1 VLSERQRKRDEENPM
16 QDLMQSYASD
26 LNKLRDAFHN
36 ELTATAEELSKAMA
50 FYASRSDAALASFM
64 EKATA
69 RGKELEGAAAAR
81 LNQFCGLPANGA
93 QPNVNDEPPKTLT
106 DSAAPKIAASGERA
120 VADGL
125 HVESDRDRRPYPA
138 RSMSRSNQ
146 GRPLEASHLQ
156 HQEGGT
162 ETAHSEQGENRLLA

>member
-1 VLSERQRKRDEENPM
+1 M

-26 LNKLRDAFHN
+26 LNKLRDAFHT

-50 FYASRSDAALASFM
+50 FYASRSDAALESFM

-93 QPNVNDEPPKTLT
+93 HPSVDDEPPKALM
-106 DSAAPKIAASGERA
+106 DFCWAKDCSLRRAGGCEWSACRER
-120 VADGL
+120 
-125 HVESDRDRRPYPA
+125 
-138 RSMSRSNQ
+138 SRS
-146 GRPLEASHLQ
+146 
-156 HQEGGT
+156 
-162 ETAHSEQGENRLLA
+162 

>member
-1 VLSERQRKRDEENPM
+1 M

-69 RGKELEGAAAAR
+69 RGEELEAAAAVR
-81 LNQFCGLPANGA
+81 LNQFRGLPANADLSDVDNGPVA
-93 QPNVNDEPPKTLT
+93 RTPTNADKLRISTT
-106 DSAAPKIAASGERA
+106 AERA
-120 VADGL
+120 VADVL
-125 HVESDRDRRPYPA
+125 QFESEGYPKLPPA
-138 RSMSRSNQ
+138 RPILVKSGQ
-146 GRPLEASHLQ
+146 VQ
-156 HQEGGT
+156 
-162 ETAHSEQGENRLLA
+162 SEPAA